1 MPARLFVGLMSG
13 TSVDSVDAALVAIGD
28 STLELLSTHTAQ
40 YPADLRAALLTLK
53 SSPSVHL
60 GEFIALDNRVGHA
73 FANVTLE
80 LLDNS
85 NTPASDVAAIGSH
98 GQTIFH
104 QPTGNYPGTLQIG
117 DPSIIAATTGIDV
130 IADFR
135 RADMAAGGQGA
146 PLAPAFHE
154 YMLGHA
160 SRKVVINLG
169 GIANI
174 TVLGEK
180 VTGFD
185 TGPANSILDEYAQT
199 HLQKPFDSDGQLAR
213 SGEID
218 DKWLNTMLG
227 DPYFA
232 LPPPKSTGTDY
243 FNLDWAL
250 QHLGGKAL
258 APVDILATLTEL
270 TAMAVADNVRNYAA
284 DGTEVYICG
293 GGAQNGFLIERLDAL
308 LPSTRVQPL
317 DNAGVSGDACEA
329 CTFAWLA
336 YRHLQ
341 RKTGNLLEVTGA
353 DRAVILGG
361 LYPGNHNA
369 GTN

>member
-13 TSVDSVDAALVAIGD
+13 TSVDSVDAALVVIGD
-28 STLELLSTHTAQ
+28 TTFELLAIHTAQ
-40 YPADLRAALLTLK
+40 YPADLRAALLELK
-53 SSPSVHL
+53 SNPSIHL
-60 GEFIALDNRVGHA
+60 GDFIALDNRVGHT
-73 FANVTLE
+73 FADVTVE
-80 LLDNS
+80 LLEKC
-85 NTPASDVAAIGSH
+85 NTPVSGVAAIGSH

-104 QPTGNYPGTLQIG
+104 QPAGNYPGTLQIG
-117 DPSIIAATTGIDV
+117 DPGIIAATTGIDV
-130 IADFR
+130 VADFR

-160 SRKVVINLG
+160 SGKIVINLG

-174 TVLGEK
+174 TVLGER

-185 TGPANSILDEYAQT
+185 TGPANSILDEYTQSY
-199 HLQKPFDSDGQLAR
+199 LQKPFDSEGQLAR
-213 SGEID
+213 SGKVD
-218 DKWLNTMLG
+218 DVWLDTMLG

-250 QHLGGKAL
+250 QHPGSEAL
-258 APVDILATLTEL
+258 APADILATLTEL
-270 TAMAVADNVRNYAA
+270 TVTTVADNVRNYAA
-284 DGTEVYICG
+284 DGAEVYLCG
-293 GGAQNGFLIERLDAL
+293 GGAKNSFLVKRLESM
-308 LPSTRVQPL
+308 LPSIRVRQL
-317 DNAGVSGDACEA
+317 DISGVSGDACEA

-341 RKTGNLLEVTGA
+341 HKTGNLVEVTGA
-353 DRAVILGG
+353 DEAVILGG
-361 LYPGNHNA
+361 LYPRNRNA
-369 GTN
+369 RHH